1 MRSTLRSLTLQ
12 NIYSS
17 VHCIHSTITLSSHLK
32 NKKTWWHFALLVG
45 LLVAWHFKLDCRNFC
60 NVIDESFASHTI
72 DSVIFFLPF
81 MAFNG
86 ISTDLLCK
94 AFLYLNFGGTIV
106 ERHLLPYQLVD
117 GLVVRLFNYIFK
129 ANSTWFFV
137 VVAPSNL
144 IKPPRF

>member
-1 MRSTLRSLTLQ
+1 MTFCAACWLPGISNWIAVIFATLLMNRSLLIQ
-12 NIYSS
+12 SIR
-17 VHCIHSTITLSSHLK
+17 L
-32 NKKTWWHFALLVG
+32 F
-45 LLVAWHFKLDCRNFC
+45 
-60 NVIDESFASHTI
+60 
-72 DSVIFFLPF
+72 FFLPF

-94 AFLYLNFGGTIV
+94 AFLHLNFGGTIV

>member
-1 MRSTLRSLTLQ
+1 MTFCAACWLSGISNWIAAIFATLLMNRSLLIQ
-12 NIYSS
+12 YR
-17 VHCIHSTITLSSHLK
+17 
-32 NKKTWWHFALLVG
+32 FG
-45 LLVAWHFKLDCRNFC
+45 
-60 NVIDESFASHTI
+60 
-72 DSVIFFLPF
+72 FFLPF

-94 AFLYLNFGGTIV
+94 AFLHLNFGGTIV

-129 ANSTWFFV
+129 ANSTFFSL
-137 VVAPSNL
+137 VAPSIL